1 MRMGCME
8 LPQWRLRIM
17 KKLLAILPMALVLG
31 LAACSDQ
38 SSEPKAQAPAAT
50 ESKPAAPAATE
61 AKPAAPAEPTAT
73 EAKPAAPAAPAE
85 ASDVSEAAIN
95 ACLAAVKNE
104 TGEPDVVM
112 TSKEWSQANSMVMVG
127 VGANNA
133 PWKCLVSNDGT
144 VQEVSFTGSEG
155 AK

>member
-1 MRMGCME
+1 
-8 LPQWRLRIM
+8 M

-112 TSKEWSQANSMVMVG
+112 TSKEWSQANSMVMLG
-127 VGANNA
+127 VGAQRA